1 MSGSSSDELNHQAGE
16 VANIPTHIAIIM
28 DGNNRWAKGK
38 FLPSLA
44 GHKAGATA
52 VRRVVE
58 ASAKTGV
65 KVLTLFAFSSENWK
79 RPKAEVDALMMLFMR
94 SLKKELKRLH
104 EQNIRLRIMGDVS
117 GFSANLQA
125 QIAYTEQQTQAN
137 EGMQLVIAA
146 NYGGRGDI
154 AQAAQR
160 ICQKVIEG
168 DLSINQIDEGS
179 ISSQLYL
186 SDLPDPDLII
196 RTSGEE
202 RISNFLLWQAAYSEF
217 VFLPV
222 LWPDFNADDLQYAI
236 DLYQQRQRR
245 YGGR

>member
-1 MSGSSSDELNHQAGE
+1 MSGSSNDELSHSME
-16 VANIPTHIAIIM
+16 VAENIPAHIAIIM
-28 DGNNRWAKGK
+28 DGNNRWAKRK

-52 VRRVVE
+52 VRRIVE

-94 SLKKELKRLH
+94 SLKKELKRMH
-104 EQNIRLRIMGDVS
+104 EHNIRLRVMGDVS
-117 GFSANLQA
+117 GFSASLRA
-125 QIAYTEQQTQAN
+125 QIAYTEQQTQIN

-154 AQAAQR
+154 TQAVRQL
-160 ICQKVIEG
+160 CKKVIEG
-168 DLSINQIDEGS
+168 DLSIEQIDENA
-179 ISSQLYL
+179 ISDQLYL

-222 LWPDFNADDLQYAI
+222 LWPDFNADDFQYAI